1 MEEAKLII
9 EDLNR
14 CYDEEVQR
22 LVDGNNEMEKHFEEE
37 KLKFINIIEELEV
50 ETVRLKY
57 EKLRD

>member
-22 LVDGNNEMEKHFEEE
+22 LVEGNNEMEKHFEEE